1 MKTSIRSI
9 AFVAALLLLPA
20 AAMAQ
25 GSDRE
30 AVDQVMQKFLSAYP
44 TADGALVSEV
54 FRKDGVMIGY
64 SPARGSALL
73 QRTGEQLAEGF
84 NGTPAA
90 NEAKRKR
97 TYEIVDLAENLAAVR
112 INLDYPGWRGVDY
125 IVLLKTDGK
134 WQMISKTWTGVLT
147 SNTP

>member
-1 MKTSIRSI
+1 MRTALRSL
-9 AFVAALLLLPA
+9 AFAAALLAVP

-25 GSDRE
+25 TSDRD
-30 AVDQVMQKFLSAYP
+30 AVDRIMKTFLAAYP
-44 TADGALVSEV
+44 TADGAAVSQV
-54 FRKDGVMIGY
+54 FHKDGVMIGY

-73 QRTGEQLAEGF
+73 QRTGQELAEGF

-90 NEAKRKR
+90 NEAQRKR
-97 TYEIVDLAENLAAVR
+97 TYEIVDIAENLAAVR
-112 INLDYPGWRGVDY
+112 VNLDYPGWRGVDY
-125 IVLLKTDGK
+125 IVLLKTDGQ

>member
-9 AFVAALLLLPA
+9 AFAAALLLLPA

-25 GSDRE
+25 SSDRE

-73 QRTGEQLAEGF
+73 QRTGKQLAEGF

-90 NEAKRKR
+90 NEDKRKR

>member
-1 MKTSIRSI
+1 MKTSIRSLAI
-9 AFVAALLLLPA
+9 AAVLLVLPFS
-20 AAMAQ
+20 AMAQ
-25 GSDRE
+25 TSDRD
-30 AVDQVMQKFLSAYP
+30 AVDQVVQKFLSAYP
-44 TADGALVSEV
+44 AANGALVSEV

-73 QRTGEQLAEGF
+73 QRTGQELAEGF

-90 NEAKRKR
+90 NEDKRKR
-97 TYEIVDLAENLAAVR
+97 TYEIVDMAENLAAVR

>member
-1 MKTSIRSI
+1 MKKSIRAI
-9 AFVAALLLLPA
+9 AFGAALLVLPIS
-20 AAMAQ
+20 AMAQ
-25 GSDRE
+25 SGDRD
-30 AVDQVMQKFLSAYP
+30 AVDRLVQKFLGAYP
-44 TADGALVSEV
+44 TADGAAVAQV
-54 FRKDGVMIGY
+54 FHKDGVMIGY

-73 QRTGEQLAEGF
+73 QRTGQELAEGF

-90 NEAKRKR
+90 NEDKRKR
-97 TYEIVDLAENLAAVR
+97 TYEIVDMAENLAAVR

-125 IVLLKTDGK
+125 LVLLKTDGQ

>member
-1 MKTSIRSI
+1 MKISIKSLALAT
-9 AFVAALLLLPA
+9 AFLLLPTA
-20 AAMAQ
+20 VMAQ
-25 GSDRE
+25 SSDHE
-30 AVDQVMQKFLSAYP
+30 AVDQVMKKFMSAYT
-44 TADGALVSEV
+44 TADNAKAKEV

>member
-9 AFVAALLLLPA
+9 AFAAVLLLVPA
-20 AAMAQ
+20 SAMAQ
-25 GSDRE
+25 SSDRE

-44 TADGALVSEV
+44 SADGALVSDV

-97 TYEIVDLAENLAAVR
+97 TYEIVDMAENLAAVR

>member
-1 MKTSIRSI
+1 MKISIKSL
-9 AFVAALLLLPA
+9 ALASVFLLLPTSV
-20 AAMAQ
+20 MAQ
-25 GSDRE
+25 SSDHE
-30 AVDQVMQKFLSAYP
+30 AVDQVMKKFMSAYT
-44 TADGALVSEV
+44 TADNAKAKEV

-147 SNTP
+147 SSTP

>member
-1 MKTSIRSI
+1 MRTALRSL
-9 AFVAALLLLPA
+9 AFAAALLAVP

-25 GSDRE
+25 TSDRD
-30 AVDQVMQKFLSAYP
+30 AVDRIMQTFLAAYP
-44 TADGALVSEV
+44 TADGAAVSQV
-54 FRKDGVMIGY
+54 FHKDGVMIGY

-73 QRTGEQLAEGF
+73 QRTGQELAEGF

-90 NEAKRKR
+90 NEAQRKR
-97 TYEIVDLAENLAAVR
+97 TYEIVDIAENLAAVR
-112 INLDYPGWRGVDY
+112 VNLDYPGWRGVDY
-125 IVLLKTDGK
+125 IVLLKTDGQ

>member
-9 AFVAALLLLPA
+9 AFAAAMLLIPVS
-20 AAMAQ
+20 AMAQ

-90 NEAKRKR
+90 NAPVGTKLCEAIAWLRD
-97 TYEIVDLAENLAAVR
+97 IGPAALDLLLSTNRAYWGAA
-112 INLDYPGWRGVDY
+112 
-125 IVLLKTDGK
+125 
-134 WQMISKTWTGVLT
+134 
-147 SNTP
+147 

>member
-1 MKTSIRSI
+1 MKTSLRSI
-9 AFVAALLLLPA
+9 AFAAALLLLPTS
-20 AAMAQ
+20 AMAQ
-25 GSDRE
+25 SSDRE

-44 TADGALVSEV
+44 TADGSLVSEV

-64 SPARGSALL
+64 SPARGDALL

-147 SNTP
+147 STAP